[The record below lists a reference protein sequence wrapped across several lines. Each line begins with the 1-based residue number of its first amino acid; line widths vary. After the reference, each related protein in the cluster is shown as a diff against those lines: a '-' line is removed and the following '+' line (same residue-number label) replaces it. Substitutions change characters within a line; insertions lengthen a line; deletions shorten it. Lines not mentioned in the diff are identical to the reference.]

1 MLYLADT
8 PSHSRM
14 LAKRVERGTL
24 IRLAQGI
31 YSDDRVTNAEEQIR
45 AAAIPIAAHFYR
57 DAYLSHRSA
66 AVRGPV
72 GDILFLSEP
81 GGKKN
86 ARQFPGL
93 RVVRAQALLHPE
105 TERIELPLEVV
116 KTKDDMPATSTAN
129 VSSALQTVFECL
141 MTSRHYPQRQ
151 LSQAA
156 LLQLITAL
164 SKKDIAR
171 AKAFAERNQLA
182 SEYAQFEKLTSEAN
196 QNTILHTEGLG
207 RFELYFY
214 HWHVGSLTA
223 LSNAEFRF
231 QYDKS
236 WRLALSKEL
245 PLSSER
251 DVSYEGPRMP
261 AFFENLLPEG
271 WTENRIVRTYQIDP
285 NDTLSLLASTRKYL
299 SNLTL
304 RPLNIPEHEFRLDT
318 HGTRLEDVEPD
329 PCTAILATDQMEAD
343 PETNVFWRELKKK
356 GAVGLSGIQPKLPVS
371 LSMES
376 SNLTVRIGDLRTSCT
391 HILKFQSPHYPS
403 LVENEWATM
412 ELARRTGLH
421 VAPVRLITFEDDS
434 PFRGNSLIV
443 ERYDIPMRSSLEKEP
458 SRIDLVLQEDAC
470 SLLLLKRNDKYKTSV
485 ERIADALR
493 EAGLSVELASQG
505 MWRLLEH
512 VAFSWMVGNGDLH
525 AKNISTVRL
534 IRSGELGAPP
544 VIRAVEYSP
553 LYDLLNTIVSIP
565 DDDFAIP
572 VNGKRNNLR
581 PRDIASIAE
590 RWKGNKRIAEELIE
604 QLASKMRS
612 NLHGVL
618 SSACMPAELA
628 ERYFRVVDSRL
639 KTFGV

>member
-1 MLYLADT
+1 
-8 PSHSRM
+8 M

-31 YSDDRVTNAEEQIR
+31 YSDDRVTSPGEQIR
-45 AAAIPIAAHFYR
+45 AAAVPIAAHFYK

-72 GDILFLSEP
+72 GDILFLSQT

-93 RVVRAQALLHPE
+93 RVVRAQALRHPE

-116 KTKDDMPATSTAN
+116 TTKDDVPATITAN

-164 SKKDIAR
+164 SKKDLAR

-182 SEYAQFEKLTSEAN
+182 SEYAQFEKLSSEAS
-196 QNTILHTEGLG
+196 QRSTIHTEGLR

-231 QYDKS
+231 QYHEG
-236 WRLALSKEL
+236 WTLELSKEL
-245 PLSSER
+245 PLSRESG
-251 DVSYEGPRMP
+251 VSYEGPRMP
-261 AFFENLLPEG
+261 AFFENFLPEG
-271 WTENRIVRTYQIDP
+271 WTENRIVKTYQIDP
-285 NDTLSLLASTRKYL
+285 NDTVSLLASTRKYL
-299 SNLTL
+299 SNMTL
-304 RPLNIPEHEFRLDT
+304 RPLNTPEAEFRLDT
-318 HGTRLEDVEPD
+318 HGTRLQDIEPD
-329 PCTAILATDQMEAD
+329 PDKAILATEHIEAD
-343 PETNVFWRELKKK
+343 PETNVFWRELKKR

-376 SNLTVRIGDLRTSCT
+376 STPTVRIGDLRTSCT
-391 HILKFQSPHYPS
+391 HILKFQSLHYTS

-412 ELARRTGLH
+412 ELARRTGLR
-421 VAPVRLITFEDDS
+421 VAPVRMITFDTDS
-434 PFRGNSLIV
+434 PFRGNSLLV
-443 ERYDIPMRSSLEKEP
+443 ERYDIPMRAALENEP
-458 SRIDLVLQEDAC
+458 SRTDLVLQEDAC
-470 SLLLLKRNDKYKTSV
+470 SLLLLKRSDKYKTSV

-493 EAGLSVELASQG
+493 AAGLSVELASHG

-525 AKNISTVRL
+525 AKNISAIRL

-544 VIRAVEYSP
+544 RVRAIEYAP
-553 LYDLLNTIVSIP
+553 LYDLLNTTVSIP

-572 VNGKRNNLR
+572 VNGKRNNIR

-590 RWKGNKRIAEELIE
+590 RWKGNKRVGEELVE
-604 QLASKMRS
+604 QLASKVRS
-612 NLHGVL
+612 NLHDVL
-618 SSACMPAELA
+618 SSACMPAPLS
-628 ERYFRVVDSRL
+628 ERYFRVVDARL
-639 KTFGV
+639 KSFGA